1 MPLAIETVGSF
12 ITNTVALGPA
22 TLSPGDTVQVRNFG
36 ASAQAFLEQIIIKG
50 GQATTG
56 QVTSPLFHDN
66 VRGIRVVTAQAPSQY
81 TLSPYAPQPLKA
93 QDVLGLQL
101 NSGGA
106 NSSIMALQNYYTD
119 LAGATARLHSWGD
132 VSGLISNIIM
142 LEVDCAASAT
152 IGTWSDTGFQVTEN
166 LLKANVDY
174 AVLGYQVDVA
184 CAVVAI
190 KGADTSN
197 LRIGGPGTT
206 LQDTSVNYFV
216 RQSNDTGR
224 PHIPV
229 FNAANAPATFVSV
242 LDNAAAT
249 AVKVQLVCAQLA
261 SNLSS

>member
-1 MPLAIETVGSF
+1 MPLAIETVGAF
-12 ITNTVALGPA
+12 ITNTAALSPA
-22 TLSPGDTVQVRNFG
+22 TTSPGDTTQVRNFG
-36 ASAQAFLEQIIIKG
+36 AAAQAFLEQIIIKG
-50 GQATTG
+50 GQTTTA
-56 QVTSPLFHDN
+56 QVKSPLFHDN
-66 VRGIRVVTAQAPSQY
+66 VNGIQVKTAQAPSQY
-81 TLSPYAPQPLKA
+81 TLSPYAAQPLKA
-93 QDVLGLQL
+93 QDNLAFQL

-106 NSSIMALQNYYTD
+106 NSSIMAIQNYYTD
-119 LAGATARLHSWGD
+119 LPGATARLHSWGD
-132 VSGLISNIIM
+132 ISGLIQNILM
-142 LEVDCAASAT
+142 LEVDCAASGT
-152 IGTWSDTGFQVTEN
+152 VGTWADTTFTSFEN

-197 LRIGGPGTT
+197 FRVGGPGTP

-242 LDNAAAT
+242 LDNAANT
-249 AVKVQLVCAQLA
+249 AVKVQLVLAQLVQ
-261 SNLSS
+261 NLPN